1 MEQHPFL
8 CNAVSYIRVEG
19 KYSRSEIIT
28 GIDPCVRKVGFCQ
41 RFESEILRNSFAG
54 FDSIREMVVRSWE
67 FLEMSFE

>member
-1 MEQHPFL
+1 M
-8 CNAVSYIRVEG
+8 
-19 KYSRSEIIT
+19 
-28 GIDPCVRKVGFCQ
+28 CVRKVGFCQ